1 MLGTSLPFHWL
12 LAGGAPLG
20 DVPTVLNTLKAH
32 GVKSVELRTVNPNT
46 DPDDVLYAANLLWDA
61 GFVITVHAAPKS
73 VERAVDDVFV
83 PLTTLLDHLR
93 QEKLTVVVHPDFN
106 DNAALLTTLVDHRD
120 AHGCPI
126 VFALENNRLL
136 PGKVDGDCAALVLD
150 AVKNVRAAGY
160 RDIGICFDFGHY
172 LYYWNKLH
180 PTEPFTL
187 PSRDFFRHVVHTH
200 IHTCRKPDLRTH
212 FPLGLYDMPLAEM
225 LGALYH
231 GYFGVYNLELDYPR
245 FEDIHEPFSALLTSV
260 DTLAS
265 AMPIAARLYDSL
277 RAEFDA
283 KFTQAVDALH
293 APSTENGTYLAPLLS
308 ASYLFRTNGYLWGMD
323 IAFRYAYHLCKTPHR
338 LADLLGDLSLIVI
351 SHGHDD
357 HFEPA
362 TVKQLAKTNIRWV
375 IPHFLLDTAHSYG
388 IREENIIPAYP
399 GTPITEGPL
408 HILPFEG
415 KHYRPGTRNGLDEL
429 GYHISAENAPTLVFP
444 VDTRDYAADN
454 LPDLPPAD
462 VCFANIWLGD
472 SNGFAEDYKDIG
484 ARFADF
490 MLHFSDRQ
498 ILFSHLYETGRE
510 DRDMWR
516 HEHADILSAI
526 IKEKSPK
533 TSTLVP
539 VLGEIIQL

>member
-20 DVPTVLNTLKAH
+20 DVPTVLNTLKSH
-32 GVKSVELRTVNPNT
+32 GVESIELRTVNPNT
-46 DPDDVLYAANLLWDA
+46 NPDDVLYAANLLWDA

-73 VERAVDDVFV
+73 VETAVRDVFV
-83 PLTTLLDHLR
+83 PLTALLPALK
-93 QEKLTVVVHPDFN
+93 QEKLTVVIHPDTG
-106 DNAALLTTLVDHRD
+106 DNAAMLCDLAEYRD
-120 AHGCPI
+120 AHGFPI

-172 LYYWNKLH
+172 LYYWNKCH
-180 PTEPFTL
+180 PNEPFTL

-200 IHTCRKPDLRTH
+200 IHACRMPDLRTH
-212 FPLGLYDMPLAEM
+212 FPPGLYEMPLSEM
-225 LGALYH
+225 LGALYY
-231 GYFGVYNLELDYPR
+231 GYFGVYNLELDFPR
-245 FEDIHEPFSALLTSV
+245 FEDLHEPLPALLTSV
-260 DTLAS
+260 ETLSA
-265 AMPIAARLYDSL
+265 AMPIAAQLYDSL
-277 RAEFDA
+277 RSEFDT
-283 KFTQAVDALH
+283 KFEQAVAALH
-293 APSTENGTYLAPLLS
+293 APQTENGTYFAPLLS
-308 ASYLFRTNGYLWGMD
+308 ASYLFCTNGFRWGMD
-323 IAFRYAYHLCKTPHR
+323 IAFRYAYHLCKTTHR

-362 TVKQLAKTNIRWV
+362 TVKQLSKTNIRWV
-375 IPHFLLDTAHSYG
+375 IPHFLLDTARSCG
-388 IREENIIPAYP
+388 IREENIIAAYP
-399 GTPITEGPL
+399 GTPITAGPL

-429 GYHISAENAPTLVFP
+429 GYHISADNAPTLVFP

-462 VCFANIWLGD
+462 VCFANVWLGD
-472 SNGFAEDYKDIG
+472 SNGFAKDYTDIG
-484 ARFADF
+484 GRFADF
-490 MLHFSDRQ
+490 MLRFSDRR

-510 DRDMWR
+510 DKDMWR
-516 HEHADILSAI
+516 REHAKILSDI
-526 IKEKSPK
+526 IRQKNPATE
-533 TSTLVP
+533 TAVP
-539 VLGEIIQL
+539 VTGEIIKL